1 MFKSE
6 TKSYGQK
13 ALITG
18 ASEGLGKELA
28 HELSKQYNFKTLKI
42 VSRSQEKLQAVA
54 DEIGEC
60 CEV

>member
-1 MFKSE
+1 
-6 TKSYGQK
+6 
-13 ALITG
+13 LITG